1 VAIRRSL
8 RVGALAGTPVEDLGV
23 QPDELHRMTRKD
35 VLEGNVDLLD
45 RAGELLAALPA
56 RRLDA
61 AADLGADGMLRLE
74 IEVEG
79 VDRAD
84 IYVDQR
90 PRASV
95 DLSEGQA
102 TVKIE
107 GVADGAT
114 VLVEGFADGNLV
126 AARRLE
132 L

>member
-1 VAIRRSL
+1 
-8 RVGALAGTPVEDLGV
+8 
-23 QPDELHRMTRKD
+23 
-35 VLEGNVDLLD
+35 
-45 RAGELLAALPA
+45 
-56 RRLDA
+56 
-61 AADLGADGMLRLE
+61 MLRLE

-84 IYVDQR
+84 IYVDHR

-107 GVADGAT
+107 GVGDGAT